1 MARKDESLVNLLT
14 RLPWQAGVLAAV
26 AVYVLLRF
34 VLPAMPVGNPVVK
47 SVLQGASKAAPLI
60 VLVLLAA
67 GVVSV
72 GRSWQRRRLLNRQT
86 GLDSVGKLS
95 WQEFEALVGEA
106 FRRKGYRVLENP
118 GAGPDG
124 GVDLRL
130 RKDGKK
136 VFVQCKHWK
145 KRDVGVKPVRE
156 LYGVMKAGGADE
168 GIVVTYG
175 DFTREAGAFARG
187 KPLQLMG
194 GEALARLLREV
205 RKPQGAVQNA
215 STRPASPS
223 SVQEESASSVPKKRR
238 CPECG
243 SDMVL
248 RKARKGAHAGQL
260 FWGCSRYPQCR
271 GILPHGND
279 EPSPGI
285 RS

>member
-1 MARKDESLVNLLT
+1 MARKDESLLNLLT
-14 RLPWQAGVLAAV
+14 RLPWQVSVVVAAV
-26 AVYVLLRF
+26 AYVLLRF
-34 VLPAMPVGNPVVK
+34 VLPAIPVENPVVQ
-47 SVLQGASKAAPLI
+47 SVLQGVSKAAPLI

-67 GVVSV
+67 GIVSV
-72 GRSWQRRRLLNRQT
+72 GRSWQRRRLLDRQT

-106 FRRKGYRVLENP
+106 FLRKGYRVLENP

-130 RKDGKK
+130 RKDGRK

-175 DFTREAGAFARG
+175 DFTREARAFARG
-187 KPLQLMG
+187 KPLELVG
-194 GEALARLLREV
+194 GEALARLLRDARRAEGAA
-205 RKPQGAVQNA
+205 RKA
-215 STRPASPS
+215 SSLPAAASP
-223 SVQEESASSVPKKRR
+223 VREAVASSAPGKKR

-248 RKARKGAHAGQL
+248 RKARKGAHAGER
-260 FWGCSRYPQCR
+260 FWGCSRYPRCR
-271 GILPHGND
+271 GILPYGN
-279 EPSPGI
+279 E
-285 RS
+285 